1 MSSDHPWLD
10 RLRDSS
16 AALQGVLGALLE
28 AERHFSPPASPHER
42 LRQITTSPEW
52 VWLQPLYRLIADVD
66 HALAYAEDLP
76 ASESAAIGAHARE
89 LLAGGG
95 APAEQPFLE
104 HYRALLQTDPA
115 VAMAHAAALRA
126 LQALPA
132 EATNQS
138 ERLHARHQWN
148 ERRRFLRMGQRG
160 RGTSCA
166 LVRAA
171 RAAQPDLQL
180 VPVVIDDQHV
190 EGSEQ
195 IHSERQGGL
204 IGELPV
210 LEQIHVAEGD
220 AHAANGEEPKVD

>member
-1 MSSDHPWLD
+1 MSQERPWLES
-10 RLRDSS
+10 LRASS
-16 AALQGVLGALLE
+16 VALQGVLGALLE
-28 AERHFSPPASPHER
+28 AERHFSPPASPLER

-52 VWLQPLYRLIADVD
+52 AWLQPLYGLIADVD
-66 HALAYAEDLP
+66 HALAYAHDLP

-95 APAEQPFLE
+95 ASAEQAFLQ

-132 EATNQS
+132 ETANES

-160 RGTSCA
+160 RGS
-166 LVRAA
+166 
-171 RAAQPDLQL
+171 
-180 VPVVIDDQHV
+180 
-190 EGSEQ
+190 S
-195 IHSERQGGL
+195 
-204 IGELPV
+204 
-210 LEQIHVAEGD
+210 
-220 AHAANGEEPKVD
+220 